1 MDVKDIG
8 EFGLIDRLTKILPI
22 KDENVVVGYGDD
34 CACVKV
40 GNNLLLLTIDIQVEN
55 VHFMKE
61 KIDPIDLGWKLSTS
75 NVSDIVA
82 CGGKPRW
89 ALVSLGLPK
98 DTDIDFIE
106 KIYLGIKEAQ
116 EYYGFYTIGGNCSS
130 SKEIVIDMA
139 LIGESDT
146 FVSRNGAKP
155 NQYVYL
161 SGPLG
166 CSRAGLELLS
176 MDKIE
181 YEDFEKELIKK
192 HTKPIARVDLIDII
206 KQSSACIDISDGL
219 SSDLYHVS
227 KQSNVKIV
235 LEKEKLPI
243 YENLKKFCI
252 KYNRNLLDYI
262 LTSGEEYQVALIS
275 DKELPLF
282 KIGYTEEGFG
292 LYLDSEPI
300 KERGFNHFK

>member
-166 CSRAGLELLS
+166 CSRAGLELLL

-243 YENLKKFCI
+243 DENLKKFCI

>member
-1 MDVKDIG
+1 MNVKDIG
-8 EFGLIDRLTKILPI
+8 EFGLIDRLTKFLPI
-22 KDENVVVGYGDD
+22 KDENVIVGYGDD

-55 VHFMKE
+55 VHFIKE
-61 KIDPIDLGWKLSTS
+61 KVDPIDLGWKLSTS
-75 NVSDIVA
+75 NVSDVVA
-82 CGGKPRW
+82 CGGKPKW
-89 ALVSLGLPK
+89 ALISLGLPK

-106 KIYLGIKEAQ
+106 KIYFGIKEAQ

-130 SKEIVIDMA
+130 SKEILIDMA
-139 LIGESDT
+139 LIGESDV
-146 FVSRNGAKP
+146 FISRSGSKQ

-166 CSRAGLELLS
+166 CSKAGLELLL
-176 MDKIE
+176 MDKVE

-192 HTKPIARVDLIDII
+192 HTKPIARVDLVDII
-206 KQSSACIDISDGL
+206 KQSYACIDISDGL

-243 YENLKKFCI
+243 DENLKKFCL
-252 KYNRNLLDYI
+252 KYNKNPLDYI
-262 LTSGEEYQVALIS
+262 LTSGEEYQIVLIS